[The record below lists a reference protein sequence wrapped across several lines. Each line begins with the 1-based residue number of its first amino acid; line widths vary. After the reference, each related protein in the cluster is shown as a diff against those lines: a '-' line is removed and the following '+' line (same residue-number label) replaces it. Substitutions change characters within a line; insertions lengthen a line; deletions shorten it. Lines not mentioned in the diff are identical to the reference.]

1 MDLIAYL
8 LLLDGNA
15 TAIYA
20 SDGLCLPPA
29 RVEFV
34 GEHCESQLPV
44 VVLVRRNGRWTEE
57 LRLSSTMTLESCGRL
72 ACVQPAL
79 TKPQ

>member
-8 LLLDGNA
+8 FLLAGNA

-34 GEHCESQLPV
+34 GEPCESQQPV
-44 VVLVRRNGRWTEE
+44 VVYVRRNGQWGEE
-57 LRLSSTMTLESCGRL
+57 LRLPTTMTLQACGRL
-72 ACVQPAL
+72 ACVQPAR
-79 TKPQ
+79 PSMP